1 MKIGVLTWKLY
12 NFGTALQAYAMVQ
25 AVSENITEAD
35 ECNLLNY
42 NLPGRDPLVI
52 GVSLSLK
59 DYLLK
64 VENRILVKRK
74 SNKNKEARTLY
85 EQEIKTQHVRF
96 REFYN
101 EISHDDHKVLEERD
115 YFDQE
120 YEKIIVG
127 SDQIWNPKYFCETYF
142 LDFVSRK
149 KRYSYAPSMGVDF
162 LRNEEKEYLKQ
173 KLGNGKFQNISVR
186 EQTGKKLLQEILPKE
201 NIECVLDPTLL
212 FTGIQWSEM
221 LHLSEENND
230 NYILVYT
237 LSDNRWYKEAIK
249 KIQKEIGVEKV
260 IYITPEDNLCFYQ
273 ETESVI
279 VDAGPVEFV
288 SFIKNAKYIIT
299 DSFHGVCFAL
309 NFERNFTCLSRFGDK
324 KDIRS
329 ENSRLLDLLDS
340 VELKKQFFNSNSVIE
355 IGKIDYEQ
363 VSFKLEKLRK
373 QSKEY
378 LKEIVGEKER
388 C

>member
-1 MKIGVLTWKLY
+1 M
-12 NFGTALQAYAMVQ
+12 
-25 AVSENITEAD
+25 
-35 ECNLLNY
+35 
-42 NLPGRDPLVI
+42 
-52 GVSLSLK
+52 
-59 DYLLK
+59 
-64 VENRILVKRK
+64 
-74 SNKNKEARTLY
+74 
-85 EQEIKTQHVRF
+85 
-96 REFYN
+96 
-101 EISHDDHKVLEERD
+101 
-115 YFDQE
+115 
-120 YEKIIVG
+120 
-127 SDQIWNPKYFCETYF
+127 
-142 LDFVSRK
+142 
-149 KRYSYAPSMGVDF
+149 
-162 LRNEEKEYLKQ
+162 
-173 KLGNGKFQNISVR
+173 
-186 EQTGKKLLQEILPKE
+186 QEILPKE

-329 ENSRLLDLLDS
+329 ENSRILDLLDS
-340 VELKKQFFNSNSVIE
+340 VELKKQFCNSNSVIE